1 MVNNLVTKMGIDSG
15 AVLKLCALRNQFM
28 TVAADVDT
36 IERTSIVAYSLI
48 RELHDVLATPDAP
61 DDVTLGILMG
71 MAMFMDDKVG
81 PMRTKRLMSEAPTIV
96 LKTDAHVTEEQT
108 ARVLPV
114 LRALGEHLQGMRAGQ
129 RG

>member
-1 MVNNLVTKMGIDSG
+1 
-15 AVLKLCALRNQFM
+15 M
-28 TVAADVDT
+28 TMAADVDT

-71 MAMFMDDKVG
+71 MAMFMDDKIG

-108 ARVLPV
+108 AKVLPV
-114 LRALGEHLQGMRAGQ
+114 LRAMGDHLLGMRAT
-129 RG
+129 RST